1 MMRKIYYLST
11 CDTCK
16 KILEKINPAVH
27 GFELQDIKKEK
38 ITASQLDQ
46 MKKLAGSFNAL
57 FSKRAIL
64 YSTMK
69 LKVKILSEK
78 EIRDLILKEYT
89 FLKRPVIMYDEQI
102 FIGNAPKEISKL
114 LDLIS

>member
-16 KILEKINPAVH
+16 KILEKINPEIH
-27 GFELQDIKKEK
+27 GFELQDIKKDK
-38 ITASQLDQ
+38 ITAGQLDQ
-46 MKKLAGSFNAL
+46 MKKLAGSFDAL

-64 YSTMK
+64 YTTMK
-69 LKVKILSEK
+69 LKEKVLSEK

-89 FLKRPVIMYDEQI
+89 FLKRPVIIYDDQI
-102 FIGNAPKEISKL
+102 FIGNAPKEINKL
-114 LDLIS
+114 LDIIS